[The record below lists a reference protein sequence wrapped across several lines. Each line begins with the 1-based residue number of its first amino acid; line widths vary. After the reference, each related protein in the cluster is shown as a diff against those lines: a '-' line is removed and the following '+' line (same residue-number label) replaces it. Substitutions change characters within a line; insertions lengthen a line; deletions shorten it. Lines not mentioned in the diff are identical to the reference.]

1 MERLIEENVAEPRAE
16 QVAKT
21 IFSEQTT
28 LSVWAGIT
36 FIIFAVIVA
45 VWWLNRKEV

>member
-1 MERLIEENVAEPRAE
+1 METLIEENVTQKDAE

-28 LSVWAGIT
+28 VWGGIV
-36 FIIFAVIVA
+36 FILFAVIIA
-45 VWWLNRKEV
+45 VWWLNRSES